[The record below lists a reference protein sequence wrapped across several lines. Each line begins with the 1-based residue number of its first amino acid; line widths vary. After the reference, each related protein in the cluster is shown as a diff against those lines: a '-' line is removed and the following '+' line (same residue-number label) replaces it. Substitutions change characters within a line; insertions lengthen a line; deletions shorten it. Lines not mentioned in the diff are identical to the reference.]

1 MGTPRFDPV
10 GSLAVLGEIV
20 RLTAPPAGRSEI
32 CEQGLALTAKAL
44 GLGGAALLERPAGE
58 SPLEVR
64 CAWGTCDAEAA
75 RRVAERAISS
85 SSTATDGG
93 AEGGVPERVALVLPG
108 DTGPI
113 GAIALER
120 PTDWGPSARLFA
132 RSAARAIAAALRAA
146 AVIEEIRDQG
156 EILARRNAELEALR
170 EFIDRVQDRGSEGEI
185 LEASLDLVLEKL
197 GLGAGWI
204 FWGEEKKGQ
213 LELAAARGVSPGFVR
228 RSRESGIGTC
238 LCQDVF
244 RTGRLAFARNTT
256 ECPRMPELLLGG
268 ESPAHACIPLKFER
282 GVLGVMNIANRPG
295 RVFTGE
301 ELHFL
306 ETFGKQLCLAID
318 KARAARAELHRNA
331 EARALA
337 SLTRAIGGSLEQEEV
352 LAAVGNYG
360 RKLLAADRCSIFLGD
375 GDGPLRFAFLAGPPL
390 EGLEVGRPADLPG
403 LGSRAILE
411 ALRERQT
418 VVVPDTDTDPR
429 ANADL
434 ARQWGIRSL
443 IAVPLVA
450 HERREGVMVADRARA
465 STWSVDEVEVASAL
479 AGQAALSIENARLY
493 REAKDALFRLQQAQY
508 GMMRAERMAAVG
520 TLAASLAHEVRNPL
534 NSINLQLVL
543 LARRVGRLEGD
554 RREEIGGIID
564 GARREIARL
573 DGLVEEFLSLST
585 IDRLALEATHPN
597 EVMREVLGLMAP
609 GARLRG
615 IEVAEELAP
624 DLPPLRL
631 DREKIKQVLIN
642 LVRNAIEAMPE
653 PGRLTVASRQVDR
666 TVVISVADT
675 GVGIEPGLDV
685 FDFFT
690 TTKRGGTGLGL
701 PIARRIVEGHGGSLT
716 YRSTPGRGTVF
727 QMTLKM
733 PDDGAEARSQ
743 R

>member
-1 MGTPRFDPV
+1 MGKPRFDTL

-44 GLGGAALLERPAGE
+44 GLGGAALLQRPAPG
-58 SPLEVR
+58 SLLEV
-64 CAWGTCDAEAA
+64 CCSWGACETTALA
-75 RRVAERAISS
+75 RLAERAVASS
-85 SSTATDGG
+85 SPAEEG
-93 AEGGVPERVALVLPG
+93 AGNGAPPDRVALILPG

-113 GAIALER
+113 GVIGLER
-120 PTDWGPSARLFA
+120 PADWGPSARIFA

-156 EILARRNAELEALR
+156 ELLARRNTELEALR
-170 EFIDRVQDRGSEGEI
+170 EFIGRVQDHESEGEI
-185 LEASLDLVLEKL
+185 LEAALDLVLEKL
-197 GLGAGWI
+197 GLRAAWI
-204 FWGEEKKGQ
+204 FWGEEKTER
-213 LELAAARGVSPGFVR
+213 LELGASRGVSPEFVR

-244 RTGRLAFARNTT
+244 RTGRLMFARNTT
-256 ECPRMPELLLGG
+256 ECPRMPELLSGD
-268 ESPAHACIPLKFER
+268 ESSPHACIPLKFER
-282 GVLGVMNIANRPG
+282 GVLGVMNVANRPG
-295 RVFTGE
+295 RVFSGE
-301 ELHFL
+301 ELQFL
-306 ETFGKQLCLAID
+306 ETFGKQLCLAVD
-318 KARAARAELHRNA
+318 KARAARAERRRNA

-360 RKLLAADRCSIFLGD
+360 RGLLAADRCSIFLGD
-375 GDGPLRFAFLAGPPL
+375 GNGPLQLAFLAGPAMQ
-390 EGLEVGRPADLPG
+390 GLEVGHPADLPG

-411 ALRERQT
+411 ALREGHT
-418 VVVPDTDTDPR
+418 VVVPDTLTDPR

-434 ARQWGIRSL
+434 ARRWSIGSL

-450 HERREGVMVADRARA
+450 HGRREGVLVADRTRP
-465 STWSVDEVEVASAL
+465 STWSAEEIEVAGTL
-479 AGQAALSIENARLY
+479 TGQAALAIENARLY

-520 TLAASLAHEVRNPL
+520 TLAASLAHEIRNPL

-543 LARRVGRLEGD
+543 LARRVGRLEGAHQ
-554 RREEIGGIID
+554 EEIAGIIE

-585 IDRLALEATHPN
+585 IDRLTLEETHPN
-597 EVMREVLGLMAP
+597 DVAREVLGLMEP
-609 GARLRG
+609 VARQRG
-615 IEVAEELAP
+615 IAVSEDLDP
-624 DLPPLRL
+624 DVPRLRL

-642 LVRNAIEAMPE
+642 LVRNGIEAMPD
-653 PGRLTVASRQVDR
+653 PGRLTVASRQENR
-666 TVVISVADT
+666 SVVISVADT
-675 GVGIEPGLDV
+675 GVGIDPGLDV
-685 FDFFT
+685 FDFFI

-716 YRSTPGRGTVF
+716 YRSTPGSGTVF
-727 QMTLKM
+727 QVSLKI
-733 PDDGAEARSQ
+733 PDDEAGTRPQ

>member
-1 MGTPRFDPV
+1 
-10 GSLAVLGEIV
+10 
-20 RLTAPPAGRSEI
+20 
-32 CEQGLALTAKAL
+32 
-44 GLGGAALLERPAGE
+44 
-58 SPLEVR
+58 
-64 CAWGTCDAEAA
+64 
-75 RRVAERAISS
+75 
-85 SSTATDGG
+85 
-93 AEGGVPERVALVLPG
+93 
-108 DTGPI
+108 
-113 GAIALER
+113 
-120 PTDWGPSARLFA
+120 
-132 RSAARAIAAALRAA
+132 
-146 AVIEEIRDQG
+146 
-156 EILARRNAELEALR
+156 
-170 EFIDRVQDRGSEGEI
+170 
-185 LEASLDLVLEKL
+185 
-197 GLGAGWI
+197 
-204 FWGEEKKGQ
+204 
-213 LELAAARGVSPGFVR
+213 VSPGFIS

-301 ELHFL
+301 ELQFL

-360 RKLLAADRCSIFLGD
+360 RKLLGADRCSIFLGD

-450 HERREGVMVADRARA
+450 HQRREGVMVADRARP

-493 REAKDALFRLQQAQY
+493 REAKEALFRLQQAQY

-585 IDRLALEATHPN
+585 IDRLTLEATHPN
-597 EVMREVLGLMAP
+597 EVTREVLGLMAP

-615 IEVAEELAP
+615 IEVAEELDP
-624 DLPPLRL
+624 DLPLLRL

-666 TVVISVADT
+666 TVVITVADT
-675 GVGIEPGLDV
+675 GIGIDPGLDV